1 LLGWQ
6 GPFIIILWYFITVV
20 LLRLIS
26 PSFGLLVS
34 QEQSLEGQYR
44 SKHSTLVSHSEEIA
58 FYQGQQ
64 WEKTQVEMKFK
75 ELLKHQA
82 FIMYKKLYM
91 GSFDSMLVK
100 YGATMCGYTVVGIPV
115 FSKGSQ
121 EYLSSIKNNQS

>member
-1 LLGWQ
+1 M
-6 GPFIIILWYFITVV
+6 V

-26 PSFGLLVS
+26 PSFGQLVS

-44 SKHSTLVSHSEEIA
+44 SKHSTIVSHSEEIA
-58 FYQGQQ
+58 FYQGHV
-64 WEKTQVEMKFK
+64 WEKQKIETKFT
-75 ELLKHQA
+75 ELIQHQA

-115 FSKGSQ
+115 FSKGS
-121 EYLSSIKNNQS
+121 